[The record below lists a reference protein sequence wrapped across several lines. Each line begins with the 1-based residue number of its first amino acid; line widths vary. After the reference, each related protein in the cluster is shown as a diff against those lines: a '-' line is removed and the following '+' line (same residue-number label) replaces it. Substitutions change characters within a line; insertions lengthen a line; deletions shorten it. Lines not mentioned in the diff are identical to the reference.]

1 MTDAYWADPR
11 EKDEIVEFIDYV
23 FSKAHRPHDFASL
36 LPKLYGEG
44 GDGAAH
50 HFVVREEGKL
60 AATVL
65 VYPVP
70 MRIGNR
76 ELLTLG
82 VGSVSTHPRAR
93 GRGYMRLLM
102 DAVDARAK
110 ETGAAFAVLG
120 GLRQRYQYFGFD
132 HGGYQ
137 LQGCFTPDN
146 ARHALKALDAADFE
160 VMPMTQAH
168 VPQAVALLERQA
180 CFCARSREA
189 YLDILRSWNNEPFAL
204 LRGGDPIG
212 FGALRRN
219 EGSCRIAE
227 LLLEDEADFPAA
239 MKLLCARYGALNV
252 CAAPW
257 ERKRARWLAS
267 VCEEVAVQHNHMFKL
282 YQKDALEAACAQL
295 DGFLPQAMPLYVAPP
310 DCV

>member
-1 MTDAYWADPR
+1 MTDAYWADAR

-36 LPKLYGEG
+36 LPKLYGVN

-65 VYPVP
+65 AYPVP
-70 MRIGNR
+70 IRIGAKT
-76 ELLTLG
+76 LMTLG

-120 GLRQRYQYFGFD
+120 GQRQRYQYFGFD

-137 LQGCFTPDN
+137 LHGELTPDN
-146 ARHALKALDAADFE
+146 ARHALGTLSTADLDA
-160 VMPMTQAH
+160 VPMTQAH

-189 YLDILRSWNNEPFAL
+189 CLDILRSWNNEPFAL
-204 LRGGDPIG
+204 LRGGAPIG
-212 FGALRRN
+212 FGSLRRN
-219 EGSCRIAE
+219 ASSCHIAE
-227 LLLEDEADFPAA
+227 LLLEDEADFAAA
-239 MKLLCARYGALNV
+239 MKLLSARYGALTV

-257 ERKRARWLAS
+257 EKQRARWLAS
-267 VCEEVAVQHNHMFKL
+267 VCEEVAVQSNHMFKL
-282 YQKDALEAACAQL
+282 YQKEALEAACARL
-295 DGFLPQAMPLYVAPP
+295 DGFLPLGLPIYVAPP

>member
-1 MTDAYWADPR
+1 MTNAYWAAAQ
-11 EKDEIVEFIDYV
+11 EKDEIVDFIDYV

-36 LPKLYGEG
+36 LPKLYGED

-50 HFVVREEGKL
+50 HFVVREDGKL

-65 VYPVP
+65 AYPVKLHVGGRTL
-70 MRIGNR
+70 M
-76 ELLTLG
+76 TLG

-93 GRGYMRLLM
+93 GRGYMRLIM

-120 GLRQRYQYFGFD
+120 GQRQRYQYFGYD
-132 HGGYQ
+132 YAGYQ
-137 LQGCFTPDN
+137 LCGQLTPDN
-146 ARHALKALDAADFE
+146 ARHALSALGTADDD
-160 VMPMTQAH
+160 VVPMTQAH
-168 VPQAVALLERQA
+168 VPQAVALLERQP
-180 CFCARSREA
+180 CFCERSGEA
-189 YLDILRSWNNEPFAL
+189 YLDILCSWNNEPFAL
-204 LRGGDPIG
+204 LRGGRPVG

-219 EGSCRIAE
+219 EKSCHIAE

-239 MKLLCARYGALNV
+239 MKLLGARYGELTV

-257 ERKRARWLAS
+257 ERQRAKWLAS
-267 VCEEVAVQHNHMFKL
+267 VCEEVAVQPNHMFKL
-282 YQKDALEAACAQL
+282 YQKEALEAACAQL
-295 DGFLPQAMPLYVAPP
+295 DGFLPQAMALYVAPP